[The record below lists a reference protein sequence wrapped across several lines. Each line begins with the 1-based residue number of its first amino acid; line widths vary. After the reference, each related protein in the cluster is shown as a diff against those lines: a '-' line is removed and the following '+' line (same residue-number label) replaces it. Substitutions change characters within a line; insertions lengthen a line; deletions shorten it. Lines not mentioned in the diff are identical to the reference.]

1 MALVP
6 SFCAVS
12 CGQPASYWFVRFAGV
27 AILTMFDAPVVPLIT
42 MTGRPFRFGVNMR
55 TAVSGAAWADA
66 ARRAEA
72 LGYDTLTVPDHFT
85 QMFSPMPAIAAA
97 AAATTR
103 LRIGTL
109 VLNNDFRH
117 PVLLAREAALVDVL
131 SDGRLQLGLGA
142 GYMKSEYEQAGLVFD
157 RGRVRVARLAEAVTI
172 VKGLLRGETVTFAG
186 DHYRVT
192 GHAIHPR
199 PRQQPH
205 PPILIGG
212 NGRHILTL
220 AAREADIVALTG
232 VTFSQGGVG
241 RDFSGFTAEGTD
253 ERLRWIREAA
263 SARRDPRELNALLQ
277 RVIVTDDRA
286 NAAAELARQW
296 PPLTPADILGSP
308 FVLLGTV
315 DQIVEALRRR
325 RERWGISYYVVM
337 EPAME
342 TFAPV
347 IACLAGR

>member
-1 MALVP
+1 MVLAL
-6 SFCAVS
+6 SYRAVG
-12 CGQPASYWFVRFAGV
+12 CGQSASHAVVIFAGV
-27 AILTMFDAPVVPLIT
+27 SILTTFDAPVVPYVT
-42 MTGRPFRFGVNMR
+42 MAGRPFRFGVNMR
-55 TAVSGAAWADA
+55 TAVSSAAWADA

-72 LGYDTLTVPDHFT
+72 LGYDTLTVPDHLT
-85 QMFSPMPAIAAA
+85 EIFSPMPAIATAA
-97 AAATTR
+97 AVTTR
-103 LRIGTL
+103 LRVGTL

-131 SDGRLQLGLGA
+131 SDGRLQVGLGA
-142 GYMKSEYEQAGLVFD
+142 GYMKSEYEQAGLPFH

-172 VKGLLRGETVTFAG
+172 LKGLLRGETVSFAG

-212 NGRHILTL
+212 NGRNILTL

-263 SARRDPRELNALLQ
+263 DAHRDRPEVNALLQ

-286 NAAAELARQW
+286 KAAAELARQW
-296 PPLTPADILGSP
+296 PPLTPAEISASP
-308 FVLLGTV
+308 FVLLGPV
-315 DQIVEALRRR
+315 DEIVETLRRR

-347 IACLAGR
+347 VTRLAGR

>member
-1 MALVP
+1 MA
-6 SFCAVS
+6 
-12 CGQPASYWFVRFAGV
+12 AG
-27 AILTMFDAPVVPLIT
+27 A
-42 MTGRPFRFGVNMR
+42 RHPFRFGINMR
-55 TAVSGAAWADA
+55 TAASATWWAEA
-66 ARRAEA
+66 ARRAEGF
-72 LGYDTLTVPDHFT
+72 GYSTLTVPDHFSE
-85 QMFSPMPAIAAA
+85 MFSPMPAIVAA

-142 GYMKSEYEQAGLVFD
+142 GYMKSEYDQAGLTFE
-157 RGRVRVARLAEAVTI
+157 RGGVRIARLGEAVTI
-172 VKGLLRGETVTFAG
+172 LKGLLRGETVSFTG
-186 DHYRVT
+186 RHYRVS

-212 NGRHILTL
+212 NGRQILTL
-220 AAREADIVALTG
+220 AAQEADIVALTG
-232 VTFSQGGVG
+232 VTFSQGGTG

-253 ERLRWIREAA
+253 ERLHWISDAA
-263 SARRDPRELNALLQ
+263 GERAGRIELNALIQ
-277 RVIVTDDRA
+277 RVLVTDDPLK
-286 NAAAELARQW
+286 AAEELARQW
-296 PPLTPADILGSP
+296 APLRPAEILDSP

-315 DQIVEALRRR
+315 DEIVDTLRRR
-325 RERWGISYYVVM
+325 RERWGLSYYVVM
-337 EPAME
+337 EPALE

-347 IACLAGR
+347 VARLAGS

>member
-1 MALVP
+1 MAR
-6 SFCAVS
+6 A
-12 CGQPASYWFVRFAGV
+12 
-27 AILTMFDAPVVPLIT
+27 
-42 MTGRPFRFGVNMR
+42 PFRFGVNLR
-55 TAVSGAAWADA
+55 TAATGAAWAEA
-66 ARRAEA
+66 ARRVEA
-72 LGYDTLTVPDHFT
+72 LGYATLTVPDHFT
-85 QMFSPMPAIAAA
+85 AMFSPIPAIMAA

-103 LRIGTL
+103 LRVGTL

-142 GYMKSEYEQAGLVFD
+142 GYMKSEYEQAGLPFD
-157 RGRVRVARLAEAVTI
+157 RGGVRVARLAEAITI
-172 VKGLLRGETVTFAG
+172 LKGLLRGDTITFAG
-186 DHYRVT
+186 EHYRVA

-205 PPILIGG
+205 PPLLIGG

-253 ERLRWIREAA
+253 ERLGWIREAA
-263 SARRDPRELNALLQ
+263 GARVERLELNALVQ
-277 RVIVTDDRA
+277 RVIVTTDRV
-286 NAAAELARQW
+286 AAAGELAHQW
-296 PPLTPADILGSP
+296 KPLTPAAILDSP
-308 FVLLGTV
+308 FVLIGTV
-315 DQIVEALRRR
+315 DEIVDTLERRR
-325 RERWGISYYVVM
+325 QRWGISHYVVM
-337 EPAME
+337 EPALE

-347 IACLAGR
+347 VARLAGR